1 MRRLLT
7 CLWEASRTLRILP
20 LSGNTPYLS
29 RPITPKPETAKD
41 LAESPSVKISVQSKE
56 CLPPVVQEEVGARQ
70 KNKTKQKAQLF
81 NSNNRNRTESVMNA
95 LPKLYVRW
103 FQWAEFLLLGMTLH
117 TTRTTQQEGVSLPS
131 ATRYRSLCGKE
142 QNEMQW
148 HVLRSGTDKSAHR
161 HKKKPQQQKK
171 HPKTNCFCT
180 FTISQAIWKLHTY
193 IMYIWV
199 IWVCSKLVRH
209 VYSVYCNWNIF

>member
-1 MRRLLT
+1 M
-7 CLWEASRTLRILP
+7 P

-148 HVLRSGTDKSAHR
+148 HVLCSGTDKSAHR
-161 HKKKPQQQKK
+161 HKKKPQQQKNT
-171 HPKTNCFCT
+171 PKQIASALLPFHRLSGNYT
-180 FTISQAIWKLHTY
+180 HTLCIPELY
-193 IMYIWV
+193 ECAQNWYDMYILFTATG
-199 IWVCSKLVRH
+199 IYFNL
-209 VYSVYCNWNIF
+209 